1 MSTLLEGLKQFTG
14 KGRVFQS
21 SLNILIGAE
30 INVNLQS
37 YKSLRL
43 SNREKV
49 LQRRTDAA

>member
-1 MSTLLEGLKQFTG
+1 MSTLLEGLKQFSG

-30 INVNLQS
+30 INVNLQA

-43 SNREKV
+43 SKPERV
-49 LQRRTDAA
+49 PQRRPEAA